1 MKKLFVCFEG
11 VDGVGKST
19 LAEGIANMCK
29 VKLTHNDKSLS
40 YEEGKKNSFN
50 YIETLRTMPT
60 GIIDRLVHTGEAIY
74 APIYRGYDGSDYF
87 DELEEKMLDEFDIL
101 IVYVHASNETI
112 ERRLKSRGE
121 DYINLEDISKLKENY
136 EKFLSRTKFP
146 YITFNTDDED
156 VSKNLLKLSLTIAA
170 SIDRNFNRK

>member
-19 LAEGIANMCK
+19 LAEAIANMYK
-29 VKLTHNDKSLS
+29 VNLTHNDKSMS
-40 YEEGKKNSFN
+40 YEEGKKNSFE
-50 YIETLRTMPT
+50 YIETLRNMPT
-60 GIIDRLVHTGEAIY
+60 GIIDRLVHTGEAVY

-87 DELEEKMLDEFDIL
+87 DELEEKMLDEFNIL
-101 IVYVHASNETI
+101 IVYVHASDDTI

-121 DYINLEDISKLKENY
+121 DYIDLEDISKLKENY
-136 EKFLSRTKFP
+136 DKFLSRTKFP

-156 VSKNLLKLSLTIAA
+156 ISKNILKLSLTIAA
-170 SIDRNFNRK
+170 SVNRNFNK